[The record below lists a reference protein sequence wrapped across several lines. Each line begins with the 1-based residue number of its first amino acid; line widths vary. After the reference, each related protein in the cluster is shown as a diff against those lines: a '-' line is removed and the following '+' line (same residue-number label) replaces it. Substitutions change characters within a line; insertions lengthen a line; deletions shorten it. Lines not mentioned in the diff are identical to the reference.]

1 MRIRTIIPARGRK
14 LIGITSLDDVWQW
27 VRDYLAFGLAKEKA
41 VFGHEYK
48 GEFEESKLADIRLG
62 GGTGFL
68 SKTVYYALA
77 PENEGRPMLAEFF
90 DKVLFTRR
98 SCHHHMTKDDRLTPR
113 TLKLAWADSDRW
125 ILGLA
130 EVEEVTPC

>member
-1 MRIRTIIPARGRK
+1 MTLDKDVAR

-27 VRDYLAFGLAKEKA
+27 VRDYLAFGLAQERG

-48 GEFEESKLADIRLG
+48 GEFEESKPADIRLG

-77 PENEGRPMLAEFF
+77 PKKDGQSVLAEFF
-90 DKVLFTRR
+90 DEVLFTRNGG
-98 SCHHHMTKDDRLTPR
+98 HHHKTKDDRLTPR
-113 TLKLAWADSDRW
+113 TLKLARADDDRW

-130 EVEEVTPC
+130 AVKEVASC